1 MKKLFMILTLVI
13 LFCFTFGCQKAE
25 EVAEEPVVD
34 VKADVEAIKGI
45 IDNIMK
51 TSNEGDYE
59 GYMAIIDEEAVFLPP
74 NAPTVSDMETIR
86 SIYKSQFDSFDLDL
100 TIMNKEIHVFGDLA
114 FSRDG
119 WKGSLYPK
127 DSSEPIL
134 FDNKII
140 TIYKKQPD
148 GSWKIWRA
156 MFNSN
161 TPLATE

>member
-1 MKKLFMILTLVI
+1 MKKPRMILLLVF
-13 LFCFTFGCQKAE
+13 LLCFTFSCQKAE
-25 EVAEEPVVD
+25 EVAEEPAVD
-34 VKADVEAIKGI
+34 VEADVEAIKDI

-51 TSNEGDYE
+51 TWNEGDYE
-59 GYMAIIDEEAVFLPP
+59 GYMALIDEEAMFLPP
-74 NAPTVSDMETIR
+74 NAPTVSDTETIR
-86 SIYKSQFDSFDLDL
+86 SIYKNQFDSVDLDL
-100 TIMNKEIHVFGDLA
+100 TIINKEIHVFGDLA

-119 WKGSLYPK
+119 WKGSLNPK